1 MSPVEWYY
9 AKGDQQQGPVSST
22 ELRQLAAS
30 GRVLPDDLVWREGM
44 SEWVAA
50 SNVRGLFEGTPKV
63 AEPLPGPSEEPAVAP
78 AAAPAEWPGAAFAPE
93 APSVRGLTPTDRV
106 RGRRGDHVF
115 DALLD
120 ALRSQFTTKFI
131 DSTTQVFVACGNF
144 GLFGV
149 MALVVL
155 FWLIVAIKE
164 EDFKVMV
171 PALIV
176 FLVLAVLQY
185 VGNRFCRALDRL
197 NRTTSGHIQSQA
209 FPDSFALINVVAG
222 IGVLL
227 WLTIDT
233 LASEGPETD
242 YTPILFGLAAFV
254 ICQYLAF
261 ISLNLACLNI
271 TVVEQADAGEESIG
285 VMSFLLKAL
294 SRLVPVAYGA
304 GVIYAGLLFLYALY
318 QVFAGDDP
326 EGMRLLRGAGTA
338 DSATLWAIRFGLLPF
353 LGYLLF
359 LIYYLWVAVVRA
371 ILSIPGKLD
380 ALSGHDED
388 AKK

>member
-1 MSPVEWYY
+1 MSPIEWYY
-9 AKGDQQQGPVSST
+9 AKGDQQQGPVSSG
-22 ELRQLAAS
+22 ELKQLAVS
-30 GRVLPDDLVWREGM
+30 GQLVPDDLVWREGM

-50 SNVRGLFEGTPKV
+50 SNVRGLFEAAPKV
-63 AEPLPGPSEEPAVAP
+63 AEPLPGSAAEPAVAP
-78 AAAPAEWPGAAFAPE
+78 GAGPPESPGAAFAPE

-106 RGRRGDHVF
+106 RGRHGGHVF

-155 FWLIVAIKE
+155 FWLIVAIKA

-171 PALIV
+171 PALII

-222 IGVLL
+222 VGVLL
-227 WLTIDT
+227 WLTID
-233 LASEGPETD
+233 AIQSET
-242 YTPILFGLAAFV
+242 YTGILFGLAVFV

-261 ISLNLACLNI
+261 ISLNLGCLNI

-304 GVIYAGLLFLYALY
+304 GVIYAGLLFFYALY

-326 EGMRLLRGAGTA
+326 EQIRLDRGEMTA
-338 DSATLWAIRFGLLPF
+338 YSAAFWAIHFGLLPF
-353 LGYLLF
+353 LGYLIF

-380 ALSGHDED
+380 ALSGRDAD
-388 AKK
+388 AKE

>member
-1 MSPVEWYY
+1 
-9 AKGDQQQGPVSST
+9 
-22 ELRQLAAS
+22 
-30 GRVLPDDLVWREGM
+30 VLPDDLVWREGM

-50 SNVRGLFEGTPKV
+50 SNVRGLFEGAPKV
-63 AEPLPGPSEEPAVAP
+63 AEPLPGPAVEPAAAP
-78 AAAPAEWPGAAFAPE
+78 AAAPAESPAAAFAPE

-106 RGRRGDHVF
+106 RARRGDHVF

-131 DSTTQVFVACGNF
+131 DSTTQVFVACGNY

-164 EDFKVMV
+164 ENFKVMV

-185 VGNRFCRALDRL
+185 VGNRLCRALDRL

-227 WLTIDT
+227 GLTIDT
-233 LASEGPETD
+233 LASEGTETD
-242 YTPILFGLAAFV
+242 YTPILFGLAVFV

-261 ISLNLACLNI
+261 ISLNLGCLNI

-326 EGMRLLRGAGTA
+326 ERIRVMRGAMTA
-338 DSATLWAIRFGLLPF
+338 DSGSYWAIRFGLLPF
-353 LGYLLF
+353 LAYVVF

-380 ALSGHDED
+380 ALSGRDADAED
-388 AKK
+388 

>member
-1 MSPVEWYY
+1 M
-9 AKGDQQQGPVSST
+9 AGGDGGLGCGAERQRP
-22 ELRQLAAS
+22 LR
-30 GRVLPDDLVWREGM
+30 RDRTPTPDIP
-44 SEWVAA
+44 
-50 SNVRGLFEGTPKV
+50 PKV
-63 AEPLPGPSEEPAVAP
+63 APP
-78 AAAPAEWPGAAFAPE
+78 AAALPEVAAPAPGMPGPTALDRRRPAP
-93 APSVRGLTPTDRV
+93 ARHL
-106 RGRRGDHVF
+106 F

-120 ALRSQFTTKFI
+120 AIRSQFTAKFI
-131 DSTTQVFVACGNF
+131 DSTTRVFVTCGNL
-144 GLFGV
+144 GLFAV
-149 MALVVL
+149 MGLILL
-155 FWLIVAIKE
+155 FWLIVAIKAE
-164 EDFKVMV
+164 ELAVMV
-171 PALIV
+171 PAFIF

-227 WLTIDT
+227 WLTIET
-233 LASEGPETD
+233 LGSESPETN

-254 ICQYLAF
+254 VCQYLAF
-261 ISLNLACLNI
+261 ISLNLGCLNI
-271 TVVEQADAGEESIG
+271 TVVEKADAGEESIG

-326 EGMRLLRGAGTA
+326 EPIRLMRGVVTAGL
-338 DSATLWAIRFGLLPF
+338 ATYWAILFGLLPF
-353 LGYLLF
+353 LGYLVF
-359 LIYYLWVAVVRA
+359 LGYYLWVAVIRA

-380 ALSGHDED
+380 ALADRDED
-388 AKK
+388 AKE